1 MVSSLKLEIKD
12 CIRTISNPGLV
23 FPIQEFGID
32 WGFCNTGIF
41 RNSLNALHVVYRYL
55 PWVLLSLLLIILYK
69 RTIIIVNYD
78 FYDDLLKPMR
88 NSRNVLNSEMPGFSS
103 RNPGIK
109 NATAIPGF
117 GISGLQSRLNIF
129 HSIYFAR
136 RSVTPRRYGLSLP
149 TQLNST
155 QQRTTDAGVWHL

>member
-1 MVSSLKLEIKD
+1 MGRKLLKTMQTITTFRNRLADPAGTRRGPLWSADPSLK
-12 CIRTISNPGLV
+12 TAG
-23 FPIQEFGID
+23 PI
-32 WGFCNTGIF
+32 
-41 RNSLNALHVVYRYL
+41 VVYRYL
-55 PWVLLSLLLIILYK
+55 PWVLLSLLLVILYK
-69 RTIIIVNYD
+69 RTIIVVNYD

-149 TQLNST
+149 L
-155 QQRTTDAGVWHL
+155 L